1 MKEPSLLKTLL
12 LLFLVDVGLRTLGFE
27 RVYQRVRRIQATS
40 RDGSLTQAALQR
52 VLSATAL
59 YPGRSMCLE
68 QSLAIAVL
76 LRRRGVD
83 ARVRLAVQHYPF
95 AAHSWVEIDGVS
107 VTESPEVVQRFVPL
121 PEVA

>member
-1 MKEPSLLKTLL
+1 MKQPSLFKTLL
-12 LLFLVDVGLRTLGFE
+12 LLFAIDIGLRTLGFE
-27 RVYQRVRRIQATS
+27 RVHRYVKQIRAASQDNAWTK
-40 RDGSLTQAALQR
+40 AALEQ
-52 VLSATAL
+52 VLRATAL

-68 QSLAIAVL
+68 QSLATTVL

-95 AAHSWVEIDGVS
+95 AAHAWVEIDGVS
-107 VTESPEVVQRFVPL
+107 VTESPEVVQRFVRL